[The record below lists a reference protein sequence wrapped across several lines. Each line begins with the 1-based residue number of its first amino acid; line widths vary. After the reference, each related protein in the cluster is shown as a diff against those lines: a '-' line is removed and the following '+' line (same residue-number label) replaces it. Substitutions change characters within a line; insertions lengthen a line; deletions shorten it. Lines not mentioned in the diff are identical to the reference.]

1 MQGLALVLEDFLAG
15 HVFGVQHATLGGPV
29 HVLHQVARQCAGQQC
44 VLLFD
49 EGAGRGIGQVL
60 DGFTA
65 QDSQFASARIVG
77 TELAIGLRQ
86 VIAHQA

>member
-1 MQGLALVLEDFLAG
+1 M
-15 HVFGVQHATLGGPV
+15 HVF
-29 HVLHQVARQCAGQQC
+29 HQIAGQCTGQQRI
-44 VLLFD
+44 LLLD

-77 TELAIGLRQ
+77 TELAIGLR
-86 VIAHQA
+86 